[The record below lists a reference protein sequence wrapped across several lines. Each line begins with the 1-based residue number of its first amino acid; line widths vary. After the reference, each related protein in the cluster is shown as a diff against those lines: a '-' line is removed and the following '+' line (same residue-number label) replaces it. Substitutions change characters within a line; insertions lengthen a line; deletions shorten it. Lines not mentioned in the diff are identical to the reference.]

1 MYALAAQIV
10 PCNVRAQLN
19 DMTGKSLQFL
29 ACGRTYNIELQKG
42 PTRTRFRGEGWRRF
56 ISRNNLTGGEMLCFS
71 IEGDTP
77 RITII
82 YLNNGGESEEEE
94 DQEEEQEEDFYESA
108 VISIRCKLTYGE
120 NEHLMQ
126 IIPPGNSFIGVPY
139 VTRLT
144 RTNVDRS
151 LMVRILF
158 QVTQSICLTHPFFL
172 LFIYI
177 ILIMINCV

>member
-1 MYALAAQIV
+1 
-10 PCNVRAQLN
+10 
-19 DMTGKSLQFL
+19 
-29 ACGRTYNIELQKG
+29 
-42 PTRTRFRGEGWRRF
+42 
-56 ISRNNLTGGEMLCFS
+56 MLCFS

-158 QVTQSICLTHPFFL
+158 QVTQSICLTHPFFS
-172 LFIYI
+172 FVHIY
-177 ILIMINCV
+177 NFDND

>member
-1 MYALAAQIV
+1 MYALAAHQIV
-10 PCNVRAQLN
+10 PCNIRAQLN
-19 DMTGKSLQFL
+19 DITGKSLQFL
-29 ACGRTYNIELQKG
+29 ACGRTYNIEVQKG
-42 PTRTRFRGEGWRRF
+42 PTRTRFGGEGWHRF
-56 ISRNNLTGGEMLCFS
+56 ISRNNLIGGEMLCFS

-82 YLNNGGESEEEE
+82 YLNNGGESEDE
-94 DQEEEQEEDFYESA
+94 EEEQEEDDFYESP
-108 VISIRCKLTYGE
+108 VISSRCKLTSGE

-126 IIPPGNSFIGVPY
+126 IIPPGNTFIGVPY

-158 QVTQSICLTHPFFL
+158 QVTLSIHKYVTHVHPFSD
-172 LFIYI
+172 
-177 ILIMINCV
+177 ND

>member
-1 MYALAAQIV
+1 
-10 PCNVRAQLN
+10 
-19 DMTGKSLQFL
+19 
-29 ACGRTYNIELQKG
+29 
-42 PTRTRFRGEGWRRF
+42 
-56 ISRNNLTGGEMLCFS
+56 MLCFS

-82 YLNNGGESEEEE
+82 YLNNGGESEDE
-94 DQEEEQEEDFYESA
+94 EEEQEEDDFYESP
-108 VISIRCKLTYGE
+108 VISSRCKLSSGE

-126 IIPPGNSFIGVPY
+126 IIPPGNTFIGVPY

-158 QVTQSICLTHPFFL
+158 QVTLSIHKYVTHVHPFSD
-172 LFIYI
+172 
-177 ILIMINCV
+177 ND

>member
-1 MYALAAQIV
+1 MYALAAHQIV

-19 DMTGKSLQFL
+19 DITGKSLQFL
-29 ACGRTYNIELQKG
+29 ACGRTYNIEVQKG
-42 PTRTRFRGEGWRRF
+42 PTRTRFGGEGWSRF

-71 IEGDTP
+71 IGDTP

-82 YLNNGGESEEEE
+82 YLNNAGESEDE
-94 DQEEEQEEDFYESA
+94 EEEQEEDDFYESP
-108 VISIRCKLTYGE
+108 VISSRCKLTSGE

-126 IIPPGNSFIGVPY
+126 IIPPGNTFIGVPY

-158 QVTQSICLTHPFFL
+158 QVTLSIHKYVTHPFSD
-172 LFIYI
+172 
-177 ILIMINCV
+177 ND

>member
-1 MYALAAQIV
+1 MYALAAHQIV

-19 DMTGKSLQFL
+19 DITGKSLQFL
-29 ACGRTYNIELQKG
+29 ACGRTYNIKVQKY
-42 PTRTRFRGEGWRRF
+42 PTRTRFGGEGWSRF
-56 ISRNNLTGGEMLCFS
+56 ISRNNLTRGEMLCFS

-82 YLNNGGESEEEE
+82 YVNNGGESEDE
-94 DQEEEQEEDFYESA
+94 EEEQEEDDFYESP
-108 VISIRCKLTYGE
+108 VISSRCKLTSGE

-126 IIPPGNSFIGVPY
+126 IIPPGNTFIGVPY

-144 RTNVDRS
+144 RTHVDRS

-158 QVTQSICLTHPFFL
+158 QVTLSIYKYVTHPFF
-172 LFIYI
+172 
-177 ILIMINCV
+177 

>member
-1 MYALAAQIV
+1 MYALAAHQIV
-10 PCNVRAQLN
+10 PCNIRAQLN
-19 DMTGKSLQFL
+19 DITGKSLQFL
-29 ACGRTYNIELQKG
+29 ACGRTYNIEVQKG
-42 PTRTRFRGEGWRRF
+42 PTRTRFGGEGWSRF

-71 IEGDTP
+71 IGDTP

-82 YLNNGGESEEEE
+82 YLNNGGESEDE
-94 DQEEEQEEDFYESA
+94 EEEQEEDDFYESP
-108 VISIRCKLTYGE
+108 VISSRCKLTSGE

-126 IIPPGNSFIGVPY
+126 IIPPGNTFIGVPY

-158 QVTQSICLTHPFFL
+158 QVTLSIHKYVTHPFSD
-172 LFIYI
+172 
-177 ILIMINCV
+177 ND

>member
-1 MYALAAQIV
+1 MYALAAHQIV

-19 DMTGKSLQFL
+19 DITGKSLQFL
-29 ACGRTYNIELQKG
+29 ACGRTYNIEVQKG
-42 PTRTRFRGEGWRRF
+42 PTRTRFGGEGWRRF

-82 YLNNGGESEEEE
+82 YLNNGGESEDE
-94 DQEEEQEEDFYESA
+94 EEEQEDDFYESP
-108 VISIRCKLTYGE
+108 VISSRCKLTSGE

-126 IIPPGNSFIGVPY
+126 IIPPGNTFIGVPY

-158 QVTQSICLTHPFFL
+158 QVTLSIHKYVTHPFSD
-172 LFIYI
+172 
-177 ILIMINCV
+177 ND

>member
-1 MYALAAQIV
+1 MYALAAHQIV

-19 DMTGKSLQFL
+19 DITGKSLQFL
-29 ACGRTYNIELQKG
+29 ACGRTYNIEVQKG
-42 PTRTRFRGEGWRRF
+42 PTRTRFGGEGWRRF

-82 YLNNGGESEEEE
+82 YLNNGGESEDE
-94 DQEEEQEEDFYESA
+94 EEEQEEDDFYESP
-108 VISIRCKLTYGE
+108 VISSRCKLTSGE

-126 IIPPGNSFIGVPY
+126 IIPPGNTFIGVPY

-158 QVTQSICLTHPFFL
+158 QVTLSIHKYVTHPFSD
-172 LFIYI
+172 
-177 ILIMINCV
+177 ND